1 MNKKTDFHCS
11 RVKSLCFHGFRRW
24 LLCGLY
30 SGAVTIFD
38 YRLEVVVDVFN
49 EHEGAVRAVDFH
61 KTQPLFVSGAD
72 DFLVKVWN
80 YNLRRC
86 LFTLY
91 GHTDYIRSTFF
102 HSQNPWIVSAS
113 DDYTIRIWNWQNRT
127 CMSILQGHRHFVMC
141 AKFFSHPYLISCS
154 LDKSIRVWNISSVQE
169 EVKQDFGLAELLG
182 VTNVTV
188 EFESQLHAKGV
199 NWVDCQVR
207 DGLSTTSDYTNTIAS
222 GGDDGEM
229 ILYNFTGSE
238 LERIRPRSAV
248 PRHTNNVCCVMFHR
262 GFVFSCSED
271 RTILGRVVSD
281 FSWSKVVFRAKNPN
295 GRYWILASSENRNL
309 IAAGHDS
316 GFEIYKVHRERPT
329 FALKGN
335 VVYRKTVLP
344 SMKSIGLR
352 WTDLSTNEVGERVLA
367 TMTSKSDDTCLEAKE
382 QLYVM
387 DKDQCIVASQE
398 SGSAVSYIASASGV
412 QETSFLASYVVPGAP
427 GKLIILSK
435 ESLYSYP
442 DKTPLKTPFTPTR
455 IFHSAPGTILCLVE
469 KKILLYH
476 LAQRTVIAELVV
488 PDVKYVEWDKKMQ
501 RVALLAKNSLTIAT
515 RSLKLLTVVTES
527 SSHIKT
533 AVFDDTYDVLYFST
547 SYHLKYCNLF
557 NYEVNTICSTR
568 NSIYL
573 VKASVDKIWYFSKF
587 SKEVLVKELENSE
600 LTFKQKL
607 HQKAYRE
614 VIQILSRGKLK
625 GQAVVGYLH
634 QKNYSEVALQIE
646 KDPLAR
652 FYLALACG
660 DVSVA
665 KETAELLN
673 RPHVWKKL
681 AEAALAFG
689 DIQLAKMASARGGNY
704 QYAGLLALVSGSTA
718 SIAPLAES
726 TDDAN
731 FQMQQALYMNDARQ
745 RIRLFVDAGQLT
757 LAYLTARSANIAD
770 LAEVISASM
779 DPKVVERLSKVPCAT
794 LQTPASGDGTEAA
807 ILPVT
812 DNWPLL
818 RIEPSIFSRMLKDP
832 TLASGVEAAAEMD
845 LGDAMDEWGEESEG
859 KRAPFGDGE
868 RGKLD
873 GDTSHS
879 MWSANGDE
887 EGVEGDAWG
896 EEEDLGID
904 VKATLSQAKV
914 SGQKR
919 AYVTPAVHPPV
930 EEQWSRSAHP
940 THLLLAGSFDAAFAA
955 LRKEIC
961 LSNPKPLIPVIK
973 YLWTSVN
980 VVRPSWRVPSTTF
993 VLTAAS
999 SNAHG
1004 NSRVE
1009 PSFPNI
1015 QALLQEKLN
1024 QGFQLFVNG
1033 KFNTALTVFKSILH
1047 YSVLVCPEWPSD
1059 VLTAIK
1065 ESRLKAAEYARAL
1078 SLELQLK
1085 QEDPNSP
1092 RALALALYFTH
1103 FNLFRPHMI
1112 LALSQAMSKSFKLKH
1127 FRTAAV
1133 VGRRLLDL
1141 EPPKAKADQAAAI
1154 IFDGETKEDRT
1165 DIEYDGLNPFDLC
1178 CVSFTPVYKGTGG
1191 LIWCPYCKSPALK
1204 KYAMKL
1210 CPVCELSPLG
1220 AVKDTSLESL

>member
-11 RVKSLCFHGFRRW
+11 RVKSLCFHRFRRW

-38 YRLEVVVDVFN
+38 YRLEVIVDVFN
-49 EHEGAVRAVDFH
+49 EHDGAVRAVDFH
-61 KTQPLFVSGAD
+61 KTQPLFVSGGD

-86 LFTLY
+86 LFNLY

-141 AKFFSHPYLISCS
+141 AKFYVHPFLISCS
-154 LDKSIRVWNISSVQE
+154 LDKSIRVWNISTVQE
-169 EVKQDFGLAELLG
+169 QIKEDFGLSELLG

-188 EFESQLHAKGV
+188 EFESQKHRKGV
-199 NWVDCQVR
+199 NWIDCQVNE
-207 DGLSTTSDYTNTIAS
+207 GFSVSNEYTNKIAS
-222 GGDDGEM
+222 GADDGEV
-229 ILYNFTGSE
+229 ILYTFYADHLEPVREPNFS
-238 LERIRPRSAV
+238 S
-248 PRHTNNVCCVMFHR
+248 RHNNNVCCVMFHR
-262 GFVFSCSED
+262 GFLFSCSED
-271 RTILGRVVSD
+271 RSILGWVLSSS
-281 FSWSKVVFRAKNPN
+281 SWTKNIFRATNSS
-295 GRYWILASSENRNL
+295 GRYWIMASSENRNL

-316 GFEIYKVHRERPT
+316 GFEIYKVHRERPI
-329 FALKGN
+329 FALMGN
-335 VVYRKTVLP
+335 VVYRKTVLI
-344 SMKSIGLR
+344 STKSIVLR
-352 WTDLSTNEVGERVLA
+352 WTDLTTNEVGERVLV
-367 TMTSKSDDTCLEAKE
+367 TFSKSDKIYREERE
-382 QLYVM
+382 QLYVVNN
-387 DKDQCIVASQE
+387 DEFIVANQE
-398 SGSAVSYIASASGV
+398 SGSAVSYLASADKV
-412 QETSFLASYVVPGAP
+412 KETSFLASSVVPGAP
-427 GKLIILSK
+427 GKLIVLSK
-435 ESLYSYP
+435 ERLYTYP
-442 DKTPLKTPFTPTR
+442 DKIQLETPFTPTR
-455 IFHSAPGTILCLVE
+455 IFHSVPGTILCLVE
-469 KKILLYH
+469 KKIVLYH
-476 LAQRTVIAELVV
+476 LAQRTVIAELVA

-515 RSLKLLTVVTES
+515 RSLKLLTIVAES
-527 SSHIKT
+527 SAHIKT
-533 AVFDDTYDVLYFST
+533 AVFDDTFDVVYFST

-557 NYEVNTICSTR
+557 NYEVNTIYSTR

-587 SKEVLVKELENSE
+587 SNEVLVKELENSE

-625 GQAVVGYLH
+625 GQALVGYLH

-652 FYLALACG
+652 FYLSLACG
-660 DVSVA
+660 DLSVA
-665 KETAELLN
+665 KETAELLD
-673 RPHVWKKL
+673 RPHVWKKM

-718 SIAPLAES
+718 SAAPLADS
-726 TDDAN
+726 TDDVN
-731 FQMQQALYMNDARQ
+731 FQMQQALYRNDPRQ

-757 LAYLTARSANIAD
+757 LAYLTARSANLPD

-779 DPKVVERLSKVPCAT
+779 DPKVVERLSKVPCAA
-794 LQTPASGDGTEAA
+794 LRTPTSEDGTEAA
-807 ILPVT
+807 ISPIT

-832 TLASGVEAAAEMD
+832 TLASGVEVAAEID
-845 LGDAMDEWGEESEG
+845 LGDAMGEWGEESE
-859 KRAPFGDGE
+859 E
-868 RGKLD
+868 RGGLLGDIKLGRHG
-873 GDTSHS
+873 GDTGHS
-879 MWSANGDE
+879 MLFPNADE
-887 EGVEGDAWG
+887 ESIDEDAWG

-919 AYVTPAVHPPV
+919 AYVTPAVHPPI
-930 EEQWSRSAHP
+930 EEQWNRSSHP

-955 LRKEIC
+955 LKKEIC
-961 LSNPKPLIPVIK
+961 LSNPKPLIPVVK
-973 YLWTSVN
+973 YLWKSVN
-980 VVRPSWRVPSTTF
+980 MVRPSWRVPSTTF
-993 VLTAAS
+993 VLTTAS
-999 SNAHG
+999 SSAHG
-1004 NSRVE
+1004 NNRME

-1015 QALLQEKLN
+1015 QALVQEKLN

-1033 KFNTALTVFKSILH
+1033 KFNVALNVFKSILH

-1059 VLTAIK
+1059 ALMAIK
-1065 ESRLKAAEYARAL
+1065 ECRQQAAEYARAL

-1085 QEDPNSP
+1085 QEDPSSP

-1191 LIWCPYCKSPALK
+1191 LIWCPYCKAPALT
-1204 KYAMKL
+1204 KYAMNL

-1220 AVKDTSLESL
+1220 AVKSTSLESI